1 MMCSCYP
8 AASGSID
15 LYKSANLT
23 SELEHLR
30 CFAEEKHMSTGI
42 SRPLSLSQ
50 LCQCHWQRYGVL
62 LALGGRSSPDLKC
75 SGGLSPGPFCV
86 EFACSPRVHK
96 GFPPHRT
103 PTQKHAKRSLSCPVL
118 DQDWTEHL
126 AWSPCAVKGCPLL
139 LEPLEE
145 GQGLQ
150 DGLKAE
156 GKFHRRPHQHACVCV
171 CVLCRRQMHVCG
183 VVCCVIIKQTLTFNN
198 LLSVQGGMSV

>member
-1 MMCSCYP
+1 MVSFLTVDNGQPSLFLARWLSCLHCS
-8 AASGSID
+8 
-15 LYKSANLT
+15 LT
-23 SELEHLR
+23 ARRSWVR
-30 CFAEEKHMSTGI
+30 F
-42 SRPLSLSQ
+42 P
-50 LCQCHWQRYGVL
+50 HWAL
-62 LALGGRSSPDLKC
+62 LALGGRSSPDLQC

-103 PTQKHAKRSLSCPVL
+103 PTQKHANRKRSLSCPVP
-118 DQDWTEHL
+118 DHDWTEHL

-171 CVLCRRQMHVCG
+171 LCRRQMHVCG
-183 VVCCVIIKQTLTFNN
+183 VVCCVTIKQTLT
-198 LLSVQGGMSV
+198 LIGHIQ